1 MPSSQPQQPRRDD
14 GDDNHGNDQAPSSS
28 YDAADTAVRLAN
40 IASHRGLGPRPM
52 SDVAALLAM
61 PKGKHTT
68 IPQGMARRAA
78 EVLIMR
84 YCYGDGGGDGAGA
97 SAGAGASGGSGGNKP
112 VLAAALFK
120 VKNARFCGGGGGGA
134 APANNNKKTPM
145 VQMVQPARVVF
156 AFNGRMESAQGRT
169 TWSRDGVVLI
179 ELNSTALA
187 TPGEVSGEDVV
198 RTLLHE
204 IGHALCGPQAHHGP
218 EWKRAVYRLG
228 GVPVRCCKRSDNI
241 RRTRL
246 VCSLHPDTHIH
257 GCGHRAKPRWTAMVG
272 QPCLR
277 SMPIIMP
284 MMATSSSSSS
294 SSSPAAGGGGGGG
307 PAVAAAEGCGGGRR
321 CCNGVLRIVRM
332 RKPTTTTK

>member
-1 MPSSQPQQPRRDD
+1 MPPQPQQRRDR
-14 GDDNHGNDQAPSSS
+14 GDVHDDDAQTSS

-84 YCYGDGGGDGAGA
+84 YCYPNGDSGGDGA
-97 SAGAGASGGSGGNKP
+97 SAGASGGASGGGGNKP

-120 VKNARFCGGGGGGA
+120 VRNARFWGGGSGGGA
-134 APANNNKKTPM
+134 APLGNNNNKKTPM

-156 AFNGRMESAQGRT
+156 AFNGRLERAQGRT

-228 GVPVRCCKRSDNI
+228 GVPVRCCKRSDNV

-257 GCGHRAKPRWTAMVG
+257 GCCHRAKRRWSAMVG

-277 SMPIIMP
+277 SIMPVPIMP
-284 MMATSSSSSS
+284 MTS
-294 SSSPAAGGGGGGG
+294 SSSPAAGGGGGA
-307 PAVAAAEGCGGGRR
+307 PAAAAGCGGGRR
-321 CCNGVLRIVRM
+321 CCDGVLRIVRM
-332 RKPTTTTK
+332 RKPTTH